1 MCETEYWGVTDC
13 HCCCRMLFDG
23 KRLAVRRAPS
33 IFSVFGAHVMAACW
47 QVKRG
52 TCRIAIRHAIWGE
65 TVSCQE
71 LELQHG

>member
-1 MCETEYWGVTDC
+1 
-13 HCCCRMLFDG
+13 MLFDG

-33 IFSVFGAHVMAACW
+33 IFSVSGAQVIAACW

-52 TCRIAIRHAIWGE
+52 TCRIAIRQAFWGA